1 MAGGTLLKNTGFA
14 ALAAA
19 LALASTAGVAS
30 AQEVREVPGDLAVG
44 RAAAAPV
51 VLAQADGGWRGRGGG
66 GGGWRGGGGGQNGGG
81 GWNGGARSE
90 APAPQAAP
98 QAAPAPQ
105 QRSWS
110 GGEGPGGG
118 RG

>member
-44 RAAAAPV
+44 TAAAAP
-51 VLAQADGGWRGRGGG
+51 
-66 GGGWRGGGGGQNGGG
+66 
-81 GWNGGARSE
+81 
-90 APAPQAAP
+90 APLPGFAAGVAPGVCVALPAAIALP
-98 QAAPAPQ
+98 VAA
-105 QRSWS
+105 
-110 GGEGPGGG
+110 
-118 RG
+118 